1 MHVVIVAFDGFTDID
16 LFMPWDLFNRVQDP
30 VYAAYTGSWRVSIC
44 ADAPQVSSYSGLRI
58 DVHGPLSWAR
68 DSDAVFFVSGPGSRK
83 KLADAPFLN
92 ELRLDPSRQ
101 MIAGIDSGVLLLAKL
116 GLLEGLSA
124 TTYPS
129 VFPEL
134 EAMGIRAEHRA
145 MVVHG
150 NIATGGG
157 CPATQDL
164 AGWIVERLVG
174 HAAARA
180 VSDDASHRFRAHRHS
195 LQQCG
200 LGAGHGEG
208 AGSSH

>member
-1 MHVVIVAFDGFTDID
+1 
-16 LFMPWDLFNRVQDP
+16 
-30 VYAAYTGSWRVSIC
+30 
-44 ADAPQVSSYSGLRI
+44 
-58 DVHGPLSWAR
+58 
-68 DSDAVFFVSGPGSRK
+68 
-83 KLADAPFLN
+83 
-92 ELRLDPSRQ
+92 

-134 EAMGIRAEHRA
+134 EAMGIRTEHRA

-150 NIATGGG
+150 NVATGGG
-157 CPATQDL
+157 CLATQDL

-180 VSDDASHRFRAHRHS
+180 VLESVAKV
-195 LQQCG
+195 
-200 LGAGHGEG
+200 
-208 AGSSH
+208 GS